1 MFLFS
6 KKSPIK
12 FEGFNDC
19 HSHILPGVD
28 DGVRKMSDSLIILE
42 TYEKEG
48 IMEVVFTPHIM
59 ADVPN
64 TPEDLKQRFEAFKAE
79 YKGPIKLHLAAE
91 YMLDSAFPALLES
104 GNLLT
109 HGDGSR
115 LLVETSYFQPP
126 LDFENLLFEIQ
137 TRGYD
142 PILAHPERYVYMSDK
157 DYYSLR
163 DKGITL
169 QMNIGSLCGLYG
181 ELAQKKARKL
191 LLAGFYSL
199 AGSDIHSPR
208 MLSHF
213 LETKISSKEAEA
225 FEAIKGFNI

>member
-1 MFLFS
+1 MFLFNR
-6 KKSPIK
+6 KKSIDLH
-12 FEGFNDC
+12 GFRDC

-28 DGVRKMSDSLIILE
+28 DGVRKMSDSLNILAA
-42 TYEKEG
+42 YEKEG
-48 IMEVVFTPHIM
+48 IDEVVFTPHIM

-64 TPEDLKQRFEAFKAE
+64 TPEDLKRRFEEFKAE

-109 HGDGSR
+109 HGDGRR

-126 LDFENLLFEIQ
+126 MDFDNLLFDIQ
-137 TRGYD
+137 THGYD
-142 PILAHPERYVYMSDK
+142 PVLAHPERYVYMRDK
-157 DYYSLR
+157 DYYGLR

-169 QMNIGSLCGLYG
+169 QMNIGSLAGLYG
-181 ELAQKKARKL
+181 EGAQKKALKL
-191 LLAGFYSL
+191 LLEGFYTM

-208 MLSHF
+208 MIPHF
-213 LETKISSKEAEA
+213 LATKLGAKEAEA
-225 FEAIKGFNI
+225 FAAIKGFTI

>member
-6 KKSPIK
+6 RKKEIDLS
-12 FEGFNDC
+12 GFMDC

-28 DGVRKMSDSLIILE
+28 DGVRKMSDSLHILE
-42 TYEKEG
+42 EYEKMG
-48 IMEVVFTPHIM
+48 IPEVVFTPHIM

-64 TPEDLKQRFEAFKAE
+64 TPEDLRQRFEAFKAE

-109 HGDGSR
+109 HGDGKR

-126 LDFENLLFEIQ
+126 MDFENLLFEIQ
-137 TRGYD
+137 TSGYE

-157 DYYSLR
+157 DYEGLR

-169 QMNIGSLCGLYG
+169 QMNIGSLAGLYG
-181 ELAQKKARKL
+181 ERAQKKALKL
-191 LLAGFYSL
+191 LLAGFYTM
-199 AGSDIHSPR
+199 AGSDIHTPR
-208 MLSHF
+208 MIPHF
-213 LETKISSKEAEA
+213 LATKLGKKEAEA
-225 FEAIKGFNI
+225 FEAIKGFSI

>member
-6 KKSPIK
+6 KKSPINLK
-12 FEGFNDC
+12 GFHDC

-28 DGVRKMSDSLIILE
+28 DGVRKMSDSLTILE
-42 TYEKEG
+42 AYEKEG
-48 IMEVVFTPHIM
+48 IEEVVFTPHIM

-91 YMLDSAFPALLES
+91 YMLDSAFPALLDS

-109 HGDGSR
+109 HGDGNR

-126 LDFENLLFEIQ
+126 LDFDNILFEIQ
-137 TRGYD
+137 TMGYE
-142 PILAHPERYVYMSDK
+142 PVLAHPERYVYMSDR
-157 DYYSLR
+157 DYESLR
-163 DKGITL
+163 DKGIAL
-169 QMNIGSLCGLYG
+169 QMNIGSLAGLYG
-181 ELAQKKARKL
+181 EAAHKKALKL
-191 LLAGFYSL
+191 LLAGFYTM

-208 MLSHF
+208 MLPHF
-213 LETKISSKEAEA
+213 FETKLGKKEIEA